1 MDSSFN
7 KSVRLKVFLRQQTMN
22 ANSKYLSISADMK
35 PEKRLEGQVIFFFC
49 FVGFNWAYGIF
60 RLYSAVFFLSMW
72 LLRFFRVQTY
82 CRKCCGIL
90 NLAAFLVQ
98 RYSSDVTHLLM
109 LLESL
114 SNYDDDD
121 NVKKQFSP
129 AAQLEIFSELCTF
142 RYKHEFWHTDSSH
155 QYKHF
160 QVQCQAGSRSPQ
172 KPQCIKFHKN
182 Q

>member
-22 ANSKYLSISADMK
+22 ANSKDLSISADMK
-35 PEKRLEGQVIFFFC
+35 PGKRLEGQVIFLFC

-60 RLYSAVFFLSMW
+60 WLYSAVFFLSMW

-121 NVKKQFSP
+121 NVKKEKKKTIGFMRKNNGSTR
-129 AAQLEIFSELCTF
+129 ASRLVHFFDVHCT
-142 RYKHEFWHTDSSH
+142 TTT
-155 QYKHF
+155 
-160 QVQCQAGSRSPQ
+160 
-172 KPQCIKFHKN
+172 
-182 Q
+182 